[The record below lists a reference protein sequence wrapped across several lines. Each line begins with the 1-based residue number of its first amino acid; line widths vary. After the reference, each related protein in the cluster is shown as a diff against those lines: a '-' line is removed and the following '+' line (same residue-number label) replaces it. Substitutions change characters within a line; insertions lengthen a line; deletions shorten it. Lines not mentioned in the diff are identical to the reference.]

1 MKTKKMNKKLSIK
14 KETISNLG
22 KSELDMAKGGWYTQ
36 NYSECGDGYAT
47 LVPCLCDTVD
57 MCP

>member
-1 MKTKKMNKKLSIK
+1 MKTKKLSKKLTVK

-22 KSELDMAKGGWYTQ
+22 ISELEDAKGGLVTR

-47 LVPCLCDTVD
+47 LVPCLCVDTEL
-57 MCP
+57 CF